1 LTFEK
6 KELIEMITG
15 EITMNQYNLGEQEI
29 SEDPNHALQ
38 DILAQTKEEA
48 DALIEML
55 NDFFVECP
63 DAWDQFRE
71 FWKDWSTSASED
83 NSEDSE

>member
-1 LTFEK
+1 MI
-6 KELIEMITG
+6 ELNEMITG
-15 EITMNQYNLGEQEI
+15 EIIMNQYNLGDQEI

-55 NDFFVECP
+55 NDFFIECP

-71 FWKDWSTSASED
+71 FWKDWSASAVED
-83 NSEDSE
+83 NLDIPE

>member
-1 LTFEK
+1 M
-6 KELIEMITG
+6 KELNELITG

-63 DAWDQFRE
+63 DAWDQFRG
-71 FWKDWSTSASED
+71 FWKEWSVSASED
-83 NSEDSE
+83 DLENI

>member
-1 LTFEK
+1 
-6 KELIEMITG
+6 
-15 EITMNQYNLGEQEI
+15 MNQFSFGNQEI

-38 DILAQTKEEA
+38 DILAQTQEEA

-63 DAWDQFRE
+63 DAWDQFRG
-71 FWKDWSTSASED
+71 FWKEWSMSASED
-83 NSEDSE
+83 NSESIE

>member
-1 LTFEK
+1 M
-6 KELIEMITG
+6 KELNEMTTG
-15 EITMNQYNLGEQEI
+15 EITMNQYNLGKQEI

-63 DAWDQFRE
+63 DAWNQFRE
-71 FWKDWSTSASED
+71 FWKEWSASASED
-83 NSEDSE
+83 VLENIE